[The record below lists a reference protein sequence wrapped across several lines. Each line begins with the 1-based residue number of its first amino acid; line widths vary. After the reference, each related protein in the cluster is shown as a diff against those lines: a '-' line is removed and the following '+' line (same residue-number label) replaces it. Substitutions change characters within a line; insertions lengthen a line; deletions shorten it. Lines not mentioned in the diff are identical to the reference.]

1 MKRVQAACIMQTL
14 LFTQKEDQGLS
25 REKALQLNR
34 DEFEQYKALLHH
46 TSTRHLITG
55 VQEMEDGS
63 ILVHVRKQYNAKVN
77 VDEYFN

>member
-34 DEFEQYKALLHH
+34 DEFEQYKALLYH
-46 TSTRHLITG
+46 TNTRHLITG
-55 VQEMEDGS
+55 VQEMEDG
-63 ILVHVRKQYNAKVN
+63 
-77 VDEYFN
+77 

>member
-1 MKRVQAACIMQTL
+1 MSRLHASCRRFSSRK
-14 LFTQKEDQGLS
+14 KEDQGLS

-34 DEFEQYKALLHH
+34 DEFEQYKALLYH
-46 TSTRHLITG
+46 TNTRHLITG